1 MNEDLLQDDF
11 LDQQENWLPAN
22 LAKIENREGDTLE
35 QNGTCEEAAAQIRC
49 GESTESSSI
58 GNESIRTS
66 THCLESNGSLAR
78 NPDGQDRSVGGSGS
92 SSSCSSELLCWN
104 QSNNRKLK
112 LLIQEMKQYLPAEQ
126 VESCSKASSL
136 CALNYALKCVQQIQ
150 ADNKVSKA
158 FGKHGAHQTNA
169 PVYGVEELA
178 AIMSEHAP
186 KNTDTFVAIFSLLSG
201 RTVHVSEQAASV
213 LNCKRKSLESC
224 RFAELL
230 APQDVGVFYTHTNRA
245 HLPLWNTEA
254 PKDSLYEYA
263 QVKSFF
269 CRLRGGKGQDRE
281 KHYYP
286 FRMTPYLINFSVSDP
301 SGPMSCCLALAEK
314 IHSGYEAPRIP
325 VEKRIFTTTHTPGCL
340 FLEVDDR
347 AVPLLGYLP
356 QDLLGTSILQYL
368 HPDDR
373 PIMVA
378 IHRKVLKFAGRPPFE
393 HSPIRF
399 CTQNGDY
406 VILDTSWSSFVNP
419 WSRKVVFIIGRHKVR
434 TSPLNEDVFA
444 ARSKGM
450 NRVDKEIWELQGQ
463 IYKLLLQPVYSNGS
477 SGYGSLISNG
487 SYEHY
492 ISVASSSDSN
502 GNCAEEIQRELMS
515 LQQIFVDANR
525 LKNVG
530 QQLYIESHSKPQE
543 GTPRAEQPGDQKPGA
558 PPSTL
563 IDPPAGSCDVLRST
577 NHVLSY
583 QQINCMDSIIR
594 YLESCNT
601 PALKRKCESSTN
613 ASSSSSDDD
622 KQAHLSQSDK
632 QILEDVAELPLVD
645 SQPPATPN
653 LEGDVEQQASARV
666 VGGAAAMTD
675 LALTAKALSM
685 VSATSQC
692 SYSSTL
698 VHFPH
703 PESEATALEEATL
716 QGEQVEPSL
725 ANPTPSAA
733 GAGAT
738 LEEVRL
744 VGLTKEVLSA
754 HTQKKE
760 QEYVDRFRQRAL
772 LSSYRPAYLQHG
784 GARSSQPPSQ
794 DQDDVS
800 PKQTRPVGWKRKT
813 KPGKFK
819 RQKPLGSP
827 DSRSGAWEADA
838 SQGPRPGAPSFTL
851 PADPYAATPGFP
863 VASLGGG
870 PVLPPSTTA
879 AGPATPPYLP
889 CSIQPVP
896 AFPAPYMGSFMTVL
910 FQNFPAYPLP
920 PPPLFPPPPSFPAQL
935 FPCPSAASYPCPVMP
950 PGPPSALPVAAPGPM
965 EHPSPPST
973 PVSAAEEEQP
983 ASSGDPPHQRLFS
996 NSRSSSPLQLD
1007 LLQEEL
1013 PKPLELS
1020 GTAQAPL
1027 AGTGAIC
1034 DEDGEDSVNND
1045 SHSVSSE
1052 FFDLLLLEDSQSG
1065 SSSAASGSG
1074 SAESSS
1080 LVSGS
1085 NGSSSNETSGCGTGS
1100 GNSSKY
1106 FASNDSSE
1114 VSKRGK
1120 NSEEGGE
1127 EVERPPRPARLVWRT
1142 VNSLPEPIQMTYQM
1156 PKRIAEEV
1164 LKEDLEKLATLESKQ
1179 PCFSEGQKEE
1189 LAEVHPWIRT
1199 QTVPQEIDTQ
1209 GCIMCDNRNAGLT
1222 GVGGLEDRDPQEE
1235 DSKDLLDET
1244 LLLPLQAPP

>member
-11 LDQQENWLPAN
+11 LEQQENWLPAN
-22 LAKIENREGDTLE
+22 LAEIENQEGDTLEE
-35 QNGTCEEAAAQIRC
+35 QNGTCEEAAAQICC
-49 GESTESSSI
+49 GGSTESSSI

-66 THCLESNGSLAR
+66 THGLESNGSLAR

-104 QSNNRKLK
+104 QSSNRKLK

-126 VESCSKASSL
+126 VESCSKASTL

-158 FGKHGAHQTNA
+158 FGEHGAHQTNA

-178 AIMSEHAP
+178 AIMSEHSP
-186 KNTDTFVAIFSLLSG
+186 KNTDTFVAVFSLHSG

-213 LNCKRKSLESC
+213 LNCKRKCLKSC

-230 APQDVGVFYTHTNRA
+230 APQDVGVFYTHTNQA

-269 CRLRGGKGQDRE
+269 CRLRGGKGQDQE

-356 QDLLGTSILQYL
+356 QDLHGTSILQYL

-419 WSRKVVFIIGRHKVR
+419 WSRKVIFIIGRHKVR

-463 IYKLLLQPVYSNGS
+463 IYKLHLQPVCSNSS

-530 QQLYIESHSKPQE
+530 QRLYIESHRKPQE
-543 GTPRAEQPGDQKPGA
+543 GTPRAEQPGDKKPGA

-563 IDPPAGSCDVLRST
+563 IDPPAESCDALRST
-577 NHVLSY
+577 NHILSY

-594 YLESCNT
+594 YLESCNS

-622 KQAHLSQSDK
+622 RQAQLSQNDK
-632 QILEDVAELPLVD
+632 QILEDAAKLPLVD
-645 SQPPATPN
+645 SQPPVMPK
-653 LEGDVEQQASARV
+653 LEGDVEQQAPARV
-666 VGGAAAMTD
+666 VGGTAAMTD
-675 LALTAKALSM
+675 LALTAKALSV
-685 VSATSQC
+685 VSTTSQC

-784 GARSSQPPSQ
+784 GARSSQPRSQ

-827 DSRSGAWEADA
+827 DSRSGAWKADT
-838 SQGPRPGAPSFTL
+838 SQGPNPGAPSFAL

-870 PVLPPSTTA
+870 PVLPPSATA
-879 AGPATPPYLP
+879 AAPATPPYLP
-889 CSIQPVP
+889 CSIQPLP
-896 AFPAPYMGSFMTVL
+896 AFREAYMGGFMTVL
-910 FQNFPAYPLP
+910 FQNFPAYPPQPPP
-920 PPPLFPPPPSFPAQL
+920 PPPLFPPPPSFSAQL
-935 FPCPSAASYPCPVMP
+935 FPCPSAASYLCPVMP
-950 PGPPSALPVAAPGPM
+950 PGPPSALPMAAPGPM

-983 ASSGDPPHQRLFS
+983 ASSADPPHQRLFS

-1013 PKPLELS
+1013 PKPLELPS
-1020 GTAQAPL
+1020 AAQAPL
-1027 AGTGAIC
+1027 AGTGAMC
-1034 DEDGEDSVNND
+1034 EQCSVNND
-1045 SHSVSSE
+1045 SHSISSE
-1052 FFDLLLLEDSQSG
+1052 LFDLLLLEDSQSG

-1100 GNSSKY
+1100 RNSSKY
-1106 FASNDSSE
+1106 FARSDSSE

-1120 NSEEGGE
+1120 NSQEGGE
-1127 EVERPPRPARLVWRT
+1127 EAERPLRPA
-1142 VNSLPEPIQMTYQM
+1142 
-1156 PKRIAEEV
+1156 RIAEEV
-1164 LKEDLEKLATLESKQ
+1164 LKEDLEKLATMESKQ

-1209 GCIMCDNRNAGLT
+1209 GCIMCDNRNAGLN
-1222 GVGGLEDRDPQEE
+1222 VIAGLEDRDPQEE

-1244 LLLPLQAPP
+1244 LLLPPQAPP

>member
-11 LDQQENWLPAN
+11 LDQQESWLPAN
-22 LAKIENREGDTLE
+22 LAAIQNWEGDTLDE
-35 QNGTCEEAAAQIRC
+35 QNATCEEAAAQMRC
-49 GESTESSSI
+49 GGSTESSSI
-58 GNESIRTS
+58 GNESIGTS
-66 THCLESNGSLAR
+66 THGLESNSSLAR

-92 SSSCSSELLCWN
+92 SSSCSSKLLCWN
-104 QSNNRKLK
+104 QGNNRKLK
-112 LLIQEMKQYLPAEQ
+112 LLVQEMKQYLPAEQ
-126 VESCSKASSL
+126 VESCGKASTL

-158 FGKHGAHQTNA
+158 FGEHGAHRTDA

-186 KNTDTFVAIFSLLSG
+186 KNTDTFVAVFSLLSG
-201 RTVHVSEQAASV
+201 QTVHVSEQAASV
-213 LNCKRKSLESC
+213 LNCKRKCLESC

-245 HLPLWNTEA
+245 HLPLWNMEA

-269 CRLRGGKGQDRE
+269 CRIRGGKG

-286 FRMTPYLINFSVSDP
+286 FRMTPYLINFSVSDA
-301 SGPMSCCLALAEK
+301 SGTMSCCLALAEK

-419 WSRKVVFIIGRHKVR
+419 WSRKVVFIVGRHKVR

-450 NRVDKEIWELQGQ
+450 DRVDKEIWELQGQ

-530 QQLYIESHSKPQE
+530 QQVYIESHSKPQE
-543 GTPRAEQPGDQKPGA
+543 GTPRAEQPGDKKPGA
-558 PPSTL
+558 PPSTI
-563 IDPPAGSCDVLRST
+563 IDPPAESCDALRST

-594 YLESCNT
+594 YLESCNS

-622 KQAHLSQSDK
+622 RQAQLSQNDK
-632 QILEDVAELPLVD
+632 QILEDAAELPLVD
-645 SQPPATPN
+645 SQPPATPK
-653 LEGDVEQQASARV
+653 LEGDIEQQSPARV

-675 LALTAKALSM
+675 LALTAKALSV
-685 VSATSQC
+685 VSTTSQC

-703 PESEATALEEATL
+703 PESEAMALEEATL
-716 QGEQVEPSL
+716 QGEQMEPSL
-725 ANPTPSAA
+725 ANPMPSAT

-760 QEYVDRFRQRAL
+760 QEYVDHFRQRAL
-772 LSSYRPAYLQHG
+772 LSSYRPTYLQH

-827 DSRSGAWEADA
+827 DSRSGAWEVDA
-838 SQGPRPGAPSFTL
+838 SQGPHSGAPSFTL

-863 VASLGGG
+863 AASLEGS
-870 PVLPPSTTA
+870 PVLPPSATA
-879 AGPATPPYLP
+879 ATVATPLYLP
-889 CSIQPVP
+889 CSIQPLP
-896 AFPAPYMGSFMTVL
+896 ASPAPYMGGFMTVL
-910 FQNFPAYPLP
+910 FQNFPAYPP
-920 PPPLFPPPPSFPAQL
+920 PPPLLSPPPPSFPAQL

-950 PGPPSALPVAAPGPM
+950 PHPPSTLPMAAPGPM

-983 ASSGDPPHQRLFS
+983 ASSGDLPHQRLFS

-1027 AGTGAIC
+1027 AGTGAMC

-1045 SHSVSSE
+1045 SHSISRE
-1052 FFDLLLLEDSQSG
+1052 LFDLLLLEDSQSG
-1065 SSSAASGSG
+1065 SSSAASVSG

-1120 NSEEGGE
+1120 NGQEGGE
-1127 EVERPPRPARLVWRT
+1127 EAERPLRPT
-1142 VNSLPEPIQMTYQM
+1142 
-1156 PKRIAEEV
+1156 RIAEEV

-1179 PCFSEGQKEE
+1179 PCFSEAQKEE

-1199 QTVPQEIDTQ
+1199 QTIPQEIDTQ
-1209 GCIMCDNRNAGLT
+1209 GCIMCDNRNAGLN
-1222 GVGGLEDRDPQEE
+1222 VVAGLEDRDPQEE
-1235 DSKDLLDET
+1235 DSKDLDET
-1244 LLLPLQAPP
+1244 PLLPPQAPP

>member
-11 LDQQENWLPAN
+11 LDQQESWLPAN
-22 LAKIENREGDTLE
+22 LAAIQNWEGDTLDE
-35 QNGTCEEAAAQIRC
+35 QNATCEEAAAQMRC
-49 GESTESSSI
+49 GGSTESSSI
-58 GNESIRTS
+58 GNESIGTS
-66 THCLESNGSLAR
+66 THGLESNSSLAR

-92 SSSCSSELLCWN
+92 SSSCSSKLLCWN
-104 QSNNRKLK
+104 QGNNRKLK
-112 LLIQEMKQYLPAEQ
+112 LLVQEMKQYLPAEQ
-126 VESCSKASSL
+126 VESCGKASTL

-158 FGKHGAHQTNA
+158 FGEHGAHRTDA

-186 KNTDTFVAIFSLLSG
+186 KNTDTFVAVFSLLSG
-201 RTVHVSEQAASV
+201 QTVHVSEQAASV
-213 LNCKRKSLESC
+213 LNCKRKCLESC

-230 APQDVGVFYTHTNRA
+230 APQDVGVFYTHTNQA
-245 HLPLWNTEA
+245 HLPLWNLEA

-269 CRLRGGKGQDRE
+269 CRIRGGKG

-286 FRMTPYLINFSVSDP
+286 FRMTPYLINFSVSDA
-301 SGPMSCCLALAEK
+301 SGTMSCCLALAEK

-356 QDLLGTSILQYL
+356 QDLLGTSILRYL

-419 WSRKVVFIIGRHKVR
+419 WSRKVVFIVGRHKVR

-450 NRVDKEIWELQGQ
+450 DRVDKEIWELQGQ

-530 QQLYIESHSKPQE
+530 QQVYIESHSKPQE
-543 GTPRAEQPGDQKPGA
+543 GTPRAQHPGDKKPGA
-558 PPSTL
+558 PPSTI
-563 IDPPAGSCDVLRST
+563 IDPPAESCDALRST

-594 YLESCNT
+594 YLESCNS

-622 KQAHLSQSDK
+622 KQAQLSQNDK
-632 QILEDVAELPLVD
+632 QILEDAAELPLVD
-645 SQPPATPN
+645 SQPPATPK
-653 LEGDVEQQASARV
+653 LEGDIEQQSPARV

-675 LALTAKALSM
+675 LALTAKALSV
-685 VSATSQC
+685 VSTTSQC

-703 PESEATALEEATL
+703 PESEAMALEEATL
-716 QGEQVEPSL
+716 QGEQMEPSL
-725 ANPTPSAA
+725 ANPMPSAT

-754 HTQKKE
+754 HTQKEE
-760 QEYVDRFRQRAL
+760 QEYVDHFRQRAL
-772 LSSYRPAYLQHG
+772 LSSYRPTYLQHG

-827 DSRSGAWEADA
+827 DSRSGAWEVDA
-838 SQGPRPGAPSFTL
+838 SQGPHSGAPSFTL

-863 VASLGGG
+863 AASLEGS
-870 PVLPPSTTA
+870 PVLPPSATA
-879 AGPATPPYLP
+879 ATVATPLYLP
-889 CSIQPVP
+889 CSIQPLP
-896 AFPAPYMGSFMTVL
+896 ASPAPYMGGFMTVL
-910 FQNFPAYPLP
+910 FQNFPAYPP
-920 PPPLFPPPPSFPAQL
+920 PPPLLSPPPPSFPAQL

-950 PGPPSALPVAAPGPM
+950 PHPPSTLPMAAPGPM

-996 NSRSSSPLQLD
+996 NSWSSSPLQLD

-1020 GTAQAPL
+1020 GTAQTPL
-1027 AGTGAIC
+1027 AGTGAMC

-1045 SHSVSSE
+1045 SHSISRE
-1052 FFDLLLLEDSQSG
+1052 LFDLLLLEDSQSG
-1065 SSSAASGSG
+1065 SSSAASVSG

-1114 VSKRGK
+1114 VSKRGT
-1120 NSEEGGE
+1120 NSQEGGE
-1127 EVERPPRPARLVWRT
+1127 EAERPLRPA
-1142 VNSLPEPIQMTYQM
+1142 
-1156 PKRIAEEV
+1156 RIAEEV

-1179 PCFSEGQKEE
+1179 PCFSEAQKEE

-1199 QTVPQEIDTQ
+1199 QTIPQEIDTQ
-1209 GCIMCDNRNAGLT
+1209 GCIMCDNRNAGLN
-1222 GVGGLEDRDPQEE
+1222 VVAGLEDRDPQE
-1235 DSKDLLDET
+1235 DSKNLDET
-1244 LLLPLQAPP
+1244 TLLPPQAPP